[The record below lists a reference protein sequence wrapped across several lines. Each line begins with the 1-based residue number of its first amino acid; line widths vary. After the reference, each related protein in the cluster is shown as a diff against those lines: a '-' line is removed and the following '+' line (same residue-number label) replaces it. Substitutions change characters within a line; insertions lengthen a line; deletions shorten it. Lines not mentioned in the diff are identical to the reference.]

1 MFSLAILLLVFGWSS
16 LALMAFVVAV
26 LPVFVYSLRLFAL
39 ADKKI
44 NFMYIVKFYVCYFP
58 ARAIGTVLGLFK
70 SIGVKTH

>member
-1 MFSLAILLLVFGWSS
+1 MFSLSIILLVFGQLSV
-16 LALMAFVVAV
+16 AIMAFLVA
-26 LPVFVYSLRLFAL
+26 LIPVFVYSLRLYVL

-44 NFMYIVKFYVCYFP
+44 RFIHIVKFYVCYFP